1 MAIGPQ
7 VEMYQEKPRQEPVEM
22 DFPHI
27 EERHIQFVIP
37 AGYTISNPNDLNI
50 SQTYMENGQLTM
62 GFVSDYVV
70 KGNIL
75 SVHIME
81 QYRRTTYPL
90 TQFQQFQ
97 KIINASADF
106 NKVVLVLEKKSS

>member
-1 MAIGPQ
+1 
-7 VEMYQEKPRQEPVEM
+7 
-22 DFPHI
+22 
-27 EERHIQFVIP
+27 VIP